1 MHLRLLILLAAS
13 ACCAGHGNLLKAV
26 FPQDQVVCA
35 GTAPGSLCT
44 PTDGVRA
51 RTLIA
56 RAGVCDGASDSE
68 CDRQP
73 YACDH
78 CGLERKETNDRL
90 PGPRSTDPVPDLAA
104 TRSGQREP
112 RHPPCLSQ
120 APQTQTG
127 GRVTL
132 RRTGTTAMSGQSILA

>member
-1 MHLRLLILLAAS
+1 MHLRLLIILAAS
-13 ACCAGHGNLLKAV
+13 VRFCAGHGNLLKAV

-90 PGPRSTDPVPDLAA
+90 PGPRSTDRVPDSAA
-104 TRSGQREP
+104 TRNGQREP
-112 RHPPCLSQ
+112 R
-120 APQTQTG
+120 AT
-127 GRVTL
+127 TL
-132 RRTGTTAMSGQSILA
+132 RARCRRPKLKLVDG

>member
-1 MHLRLLILLAAS
+1 MHLRLLIILAAS
-13 ACCAGHGNLLKAV
+13 VRFCAGHGNLLKAV

-90 PGPRSTDPVPDLAA
+90 PGPRSTDPVPDSAA
-104 TRSGQREP
+104 TR
-112 RHPPCLSQ
+112 
-120 APQTQTG
+120 
-127 GRVTL
+127 TL
-132 RRTGTTAMSGQSILA
+132 HARCRRPKLKLVDG